1 MSAAPESTFHLDLP
15 TPPVNLPA
23 QPTTEGAGDRALLR
37 NQLRVVQDMLEDLEE
52 QTAMGRRHTMEKV
65 IVVLRYQIGRGLFR
79 AGPRNEDILSHLVD
93 QLAHEASR
101 PLPELREFRDRAEPL
116 VALLMA
122 TT

>member
-1 MSAAPESTFHLDLP
+1 
-15 TPPVNLPA
+15 
-23 QPTTEGAGDRALLR
+23 
-37 NQLRVVQDMLEDLEE
+37 MLEDLEE
-52 QTAMGRRHTMEKV
+52 QTVVGRRHTMEKV
-65 IVVLRYQIGRGLFR
+65 IGVLRDQIGRRLFR
-79 AGPRNEDILSHLVD
+79 SGPRNGRMLSHLVD

>member
-1 MSAAPESTFHLDLP
+1 MSASFEPGLHFVPAI
-15 TPPVNLPA
+15 PPLSLPA
-23 QPTTEGAGDRALLR
+23 RPPGDDDRALLR

-52 QTAMGRRHTMEKV
+52 QTVVGRRHTMEKV
-65 IVVLRYQIGRGLFR
+65 IGVLRDQIGRRLFR
-79 AGPRNEDILSHLVD
+79 SGPRNGRMLSHLVD
-93 QLAHEASR
+93 QLAHEAGR

>member
-1 MSAAPESTFHLDLP
+1 MSASPEASFHLDPPAPPLGLP
-15 TPPVNLPA
+15 ERPPA
-23 QPTTEGAGDRALLR
+23 EGAGDRALLR
-37 NQLRVVQDMLEDLEE
+37 SQLRVVQDMLEDLEE
-52 QTAMGRRHTMEKV
+52 QTVVGRRHTMEKV
-65 IVVLRYQIGRGLFR
+65 IAVLRDQIGRRLFR
-79 AGPRNEDILSHLVD
+79 TGPRNGSMLSRLVD